1 MLQERMFLS
10 GCSDLY
16 IDLLQISVM
25 KYPFENTTVW
35 DLIRHPFDEDSGDP
49 GGRTFMRVLSNI
61 FFPIYVFLQVY
72 VPFQVTMDICLDSG
86 QTMPNV
92 EQIEQ
97 VEQHAESQ
105 AYQSELMVERL
116 GSIGQQEDPMW
127 LTVMVV
133 FKVWLSIFVGFWAI
147 GVILSVFVRYF
158 TSTYFHRQLIV
169 GFCGAICLCT
179 KKGSPNNIK
188 WNERLDKAMINLD
201 MANAECD
208 GKALLLTDIVDA
220 SCDLDKVNLGIK
232 SYMEDL
238 KGDFSGPNIARLFLA
253 LYNEKII
260 LSDTVATFYRV
271 LKMQYPEGNWVIENT
286 VQRAAKK
293 LNSKESAELSL
304 QENIIKKYF
313 SQITTN

>member
-1 MLQERMFLS
+1 
-10 GCSDLY
+10 
-16 IDLLQISVM
+16 M

-35 DLIRHPFDEDSGDP
+35 DLIRHPFDEESGDP
-49 GGRTFMRVLSNI
+49 GNRTFMRVLSNI

-72 VPFQVTMDICLDSG
+72 VPFQVTMDVCLDSG
-86 QTMPNV
+86 QTVPNV

-147 GVILSVFVRYF
+147 WVILSVFVRYF

-169 GFCGAICLCT
+169 GFYGALYLCT

-188 WNERLDKAMINLD
+188 WNERLDEAMLNLEFVKTEMAGKELSLADIINPSLDVELAEKSISSYMKSLKGKYNGNNIAKLFVTLCKTKVLATDTLAHFYRVMSSQYTDGKWVTPNVVQKYARELNALEDSKRGWQKEIMQKYFPQINLD
-201 MANAECD
+201 ELNTDNA
-208 GKALLLTDIVDA
+208 
-220 SCDLDKVNLGIK
+220 
-232 SYMEDL
+232 
-238 KGDFSGPNIARLFLA
+238 
-253 LYNEKII
+253 
-260 LSDTVATFYRV
+260 
-271 LKMQYPEGNWVIENT
+271 
-286 VQRAAKK
+286 
-293 LNSKESAELSL
+293 
-304 QENIIKKYF
+304 
-313 SQITTN
+313 

>member
-1 MLQERMFLS
+1 
-10 GCSDLY
+10 
-16 IDLLQISVM
+16 M

-35 DLIRHPFDEDSGDP
+35 DLIRHPFDEESGDP
-49 GGRTFMRVLSNI
+49 GSRTFMRVLSNI

-72 VPFQVTMDICLDSG
+72 VPFQVTMDVCLDSG
-86 QTMPNV
+86 QTVPNV

-147 GVILSVFVRYF
+147 WVILSVFVRYF

-169 GFCGAICLCT
+169 GFYGALYLCT

-188 WNERLDKAMINLD
+188 WNERLDEAMLNLEFVKTEMAGKELSLADIINPSLDVELAEKSISSYMKSLKGKYNGNNIAKLFVTLCKTKVLATDTLAHFYRVMSSQYTDGKWVIPNVVQKYARELNALEDSKRGWQKEIMQKYFPQINLD
-201 MANAECD
+201 ELNTDNA
-208 GKALLLTDIVDA
+208 
-220 SCDLDKVNLGIK
+220 
-232 SYMEDL
+232 
-238 KGDFSGPNIARLFLA
+238 
-253 LYNEKII
+253 
-260 LSDTVATFYRV
+260 
-271 LKMQYPEGNWVIENT
+271 
-286 VQRAAKK
+286 
-293 LNSKESAELSL
+293 
-304 QENIIKKYF
+304 
-313 SQITTN
+313 

>member
-16 IDLLQISVM
+16 IDLLQISIM

-49 GGRTFMRVLSNI
+49 GSRTFMRVLSNI
-61 FFPIYVFLQVY
+61 FFPIYVFLQLWVPIQFTMHVY
-72 VPFQVTMDICLDSG
+72 ESADRVVPQ
-86 QTMPNV
+86 V

-97 VEQHAESQ
+97 V
-105 AYQSELMVERL
+105 
-116 GSIGQQEDPMW
+116 GQQLVPIW
-127 LTVMVV
+127 QTVIAVLI
-133 FKVWLSIFVGFWAI
+133 VWLLALVGFWAI
-147 GVILSVFVRYF
+147 WVILSVFVRF
-158 TSTYFHRQLIV
+158 GTSTYFHKLLIAFFYAV
-169 GFCGAICLCT
+169 LCLCT
-179 KKGSPNNIK
+179 KKGSPNNNK
-188 WNERLDKAMINLD
+188 WNELLDKAMINLD

-208 GKALLLTDIVDA
+208 GKALLLPDIVDA

>member
-1 MLQERMFLS
+1 
-10 GCSDLY
+10 
-16 IDLLQISVM
+16 M

-72 VPFQVTMDICLDSG
+72 VPFQVTMDICLDYG

-147 GVILSVFVRYF
+147 WVILSVFVRF
-158 TSTYFHRQLIV
+158 GTSTYFHKLLIAFFYAV
-169 GFCGAICLCT
+169 LCLCT
-179 KKGSPNNIK
+179 KKGTPQNIK
-188 WNERLDKAMINLD
+188 WTERLDEAITNIDIVKAEMAGKELSLADIINPSMDVDLVESSISSYMKSLNGKYNGNNIAKLFVTLCKTKVLATDTLAHFYRVMSSQYTDGKWVIPNVVQKYARELNALEDSKRGWQKEIMQKYFPQINLD
-201 MANAECD
+201 ELNTDNA
-208 GKALLLTDIVDA
+208 
-220 SCDLDKVNLGIK
+220 
-232 SYMEDL
+232 
-238 KGDFSGPNIARLFLA
+238 
-253 LYNEKII
+253 
-260 LSDTVATFYRV
+260 
-271 LKMQYPEGNWVIENT
+271 
-286 VQRAAKK
+286 
-293 LNSKESAELSL
+293 
-304 QENIIKKYF
+304 
-313 SQITTN
+313 

>member
-35 DLIRHPFDEDSGDP
+35 DLIRHPFDEDSGDA
-49 GGRTFMRVLSNI
+49 GGRTCMRLLSSI
-61 FFPIYVFLQVY
+61 FFPIYVFLQLWVPIQFTMHVY
-72 VPFQVTMDICLDSG
+72 ESADSVVPQ
-86 QTMPNV
+86 V

-97 VEQHAESQ
+97 V
-105 AYQSELMVERL
+105 
-116 GSIGQQEDPMW
+116 GQQLVPIW
-127 LTVMVV
+127 QTVIAVLI
-133 FKVWLSIFVGFWAI
+133 VWLLALVGFWAI
-147 GVILSVFVRYF
+147 WVILSVFVRF
-158 TSTYFHRQLIV
+158 GTSTYFHKLLIAFFYAV
-169 GFCGAICLCT
+169 LCLCT
-179 KKGSPNNIK
+179 KKGSPNNNK
-188 WNERLDKAMINLD
+188 WNELLDKAMINLD

-208 GKALLLTDIVDA
+208 GKALLLPDIVDA

>member
-1 MLQERMFLS
+1 
-10 GCSDLY
+10 
-16 IDLLQISVM
+16 M

-133 FKVWLSIFVGFWAI
+133 FKVWLSIFVGFWTFW
-147 GVILSVFVRYF
+147 VILSVFVRF
-158 TSTYFHRQLIV
+158 GTSTYFHKLLIAFFYAV
-169 GFCGAICLCT
+169 LCLCT
-179 KKGSPNNIK
+179 KKGTPQNIK
-188 WNERLDKAMINLD
+188 WTERLDEAITNIDIVKAEMAGKELSLADIINPSMDVDLVESSISSYMKSLNGKYNGNNIAKLFVTLCKTKVLATDTLAHFYRVMSSQYTDGKWVIPNVVQKYARELNALEDSKRGWQKEIMQKYFPQINLD
-201 MANAECD
+201 ELNTDNA
-208 GKALLLTDIVDA
+208 
-220 SCDLDKVNLGIK
+220 
-232 SYMEDL
+232 
-238 KGDFSGPNIARLFLA
+238 
-253 LYNEKII
+253 
-260 LSDTVATFYRV
+260 
-271 LKMQYPEGNWVIENT
+271 
-286 VQRAAKK
+286 
-293 LNSKESAELSL
+293 
-304 QENIIKKYF
+304 
-313 SQITTN
+313 

>member
-1 MLQERMFLS
+1 
-10 GCSDLY
+10 
-16 IDLLQISVM
+16 M

-35 DLIRHPFDEDSGDP
+35 DLIRHPFDEESGDP
-49 GGRTFMRVLSNI
+49 GSRTFMRLLSNI

-72 VPFQVTMDICLDSG
+72 VPFQVTMDVCLDSG
-86 QTMPNV
+86 QTVPNV

-147 GVILSVFVRYF
+147 WVILSVFVRYF

-169 GFCGAICLCT
+169 GFYGALYLCT

-188 WNERLDKAMINLD
+188 WNERLDEAMLNLEFVKTEMAGKELSLADIINPSLDVELAEKSISSYMKSLKGKYKGNNMAKLFLTLCKTKVLATDNLACFCRVMSAQYTDGECVIPNVIQKSARKLFAKKESERVWEKEIMQKYFPQINLD
-201 MANAECD
+201 ELNTDNA
-208 GKALLLTDIVDA
+208 
-220 SCDLDKVNLGIK
+220 
-232 SYMEDL
+232 
-238 KGDFSGPNIARLFLA
+238 
-253 LYNEKII
+253 
-260 LSDTVATFYRV
+260 
-271 LKMQYPEGNWVIENT
+271 
-286 VQRAAKK
+286 
-293 LNSKESAELSL
+293 
-304 QENIIKKYF
+304 
-313 SQITTN
+313 